1 MMRSATPWRDRLRFR
16 PLSVFGMTLMWML
29 LWGSASP
36 VIVLSGMLIGYLID
50 IVFPL
55 PPIFWQGKLR
65 PLGVV
70 VLVFHLL
77 WDLVVSSFRV
87 VALVF
92 HRRVNLNAGIVRVDL
107 HSDNDLYQVQVAEM
121 ISLVPGTVVVEV
133 VRSPRR
139 LYLHVIDL
147 VGDEPLAR
155 VQRMV
160 FDVESRV
167 LRAFGSDE
175 EIAQFNEAL
184 ELHPDPRAT
193 EMEVES

>member
-16 PLSVFGMTLMWML
+16 PLSVFGMPLMWML

-107 HSDNDLYQVQVAEM
+107 QSDNDLYQVQVSEL

-147 VGDEPLAR
+147 VGDDAVGR

-175 EIAQFNEAL
+175 EIEQFNEAL
-184 ELHPDPRAT
+184 EQHPDPRAT

>member
-1 MMRSATPWRDRLRFR
+1 MRSATPWRDRLRFR

>member
-29 LWGSASP
+29 LWGSAAP

-55 PPIFWQGKLR
+55 PPIFWRGKLR
-65 PLGVV
+65 PIGVV

-77 WDLVVSSFRV
+77 WDLMVSSFRV

-107 HSDNDLYQVQVAEM
+107 HSDNDLYQVQVSEL

-147 VGDEPLAR
+147 VGDDAVGR

-175 EIAQFNEAL
+175 EIKQFNEAL
-184 ELHPDPRAT
+184 EQHPDPRAT

>member
-1 MMRSATPWRDRLRFR
+1 MTRSATPWRDRLRFR

-29 LWGSASP
+29 LWGSAAP

-55 PPIFWQGKLR
+55 PPIFWRGKLR
-65 PLGVV
+65 PIGVV

-77 WDLVVSSFRV
+77 WDLMVSSFRV

-139 LYLHVIDL
+139 LYLHAIDL
-147 VGDEPLAR
+147 KDEDPVGRIRLMALN
-155 VQRMV
+155 
-160 FDVESRV
+160 VEARV

-175 EIAQFNEAL
+175 EIEAFNRHL
-184 ELHPDPRAT
+184 EEHPDPEAT